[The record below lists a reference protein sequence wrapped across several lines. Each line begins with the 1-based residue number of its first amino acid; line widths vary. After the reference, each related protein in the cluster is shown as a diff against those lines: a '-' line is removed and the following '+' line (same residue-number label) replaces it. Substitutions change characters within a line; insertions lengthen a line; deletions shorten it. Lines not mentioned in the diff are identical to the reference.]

1 MIIEN
6 YAEQYCLKV
15 SGKIKEIIKSKK
27 LTQTK
32 VVELCENAGVPVSQG
47 TISNITRGA
56 KEIKL
61 SSLISL
67 CKGLN
72 INIIDILSDD
82 DTENKTVLKYDDKMY
97 KGYTGTYHTYFF
109 PTISNKEE
117 LLHGILDIN
126 EPNENGKCEADLK
139 LYTGEKKKDGERDE
153 EIIKY
158 YTGEF
163 AISGPMQ
170 SAYCLLNNSQTD
182 EQCCFIFHHFYILN
196 NELKCRVAAAV
207 TTSAGGNRRPTIHRI
222 YISRDK
228 LSVEGEKYI
237 RGQLRLNESEIL
249 INKNAYAELLATEE
263 IPQEFTTVFK
273 KEAKV
278 ESYYNVVE
286 ARLSNCGLKKEEFAR
301 VISLLRD
308 YSVAPKYNKVSMKTD
323 EFVFDNYENWK
334 EKCHQQSED

>member
-1 MIIEN
+1 MAGEN

-15 SGKIKEIIKSKK
+15 SEKINQLIKERK

-32 VVELCENAGVPVSQG
+32 VAELCESAGVSVSQG

-67 CKGLN
+67 CKGLDV
-72 INIIDILSDD
+72 NIIDLLSDAD
-82 DTENKTVLKYDDKMY
+82 ADNQMCNKYDAKMY
-97 KGYTGTYHTYFF
+97 NGYTGWYHTYFF

-117 LLHGILDIN
+117 LLHGILEIK
-126 EPNENGKCEADLK
+126 EPDEMGKCKANFK
-139 LYTGEKKKDGERDE
+139 LYTGEKKINETGEQQ
-153 EIIKY
+153 IAKY

-228 LSVEGEKYI
+228 LSAEGEKYI
-237 RGQLRLNESEIL
+237 RGQLRLNDSEIL
-249 INKNAYAELLATEE
+249 INKNIFTELITTEN
-263 IPQEFTTVFK
+263 IPQEFMNVFK

-286 ARLSNCGLKKEEFAR
+286 ARLANCGLKKEEFAR

-308 YSVAPKYNKVSMKTD
+308 HSVSPKYNKVSMKTD
-323 EFVFDNYENWK
+323 EFVFENYENWR
-334 EKCHQQSED
+334 EQ